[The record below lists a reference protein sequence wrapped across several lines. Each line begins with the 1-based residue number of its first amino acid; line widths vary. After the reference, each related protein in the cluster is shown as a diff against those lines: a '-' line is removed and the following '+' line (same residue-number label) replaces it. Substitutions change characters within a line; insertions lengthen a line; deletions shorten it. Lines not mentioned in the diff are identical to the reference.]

1 MYLSKILLLWPACR
15 NPYEWHRAI
24 WKLFPAKAEED
35 NRDFLFACIDRRPG
49 KNISAILLSNEKPER
64 QSSEEIAL
72 VDESKSLADLSF
84 KVGQVIRFRL
94 TANPTKVLTEQNA
107 EKRKI
112 RVPLIKEEQQVGWL
126 KRKFDCIASIESVV
140 IQNET
145 PLYFNRKGKGGKV
158 VPVNFEGILKVIDSE
173 KFKEDYFSGIGPA
186 KAFGCGLMLVRR
198 V

>member
-1 MYLSKILLLWPACR
+1 MGLELQIV
-15 NPYEWHRAI
+15 I
-24 WKLFPAKAEED
+24 D
-35 NRDFLFACIDRRPG
+35 LFACLDRRSG
-49 KNISAILLSNEKPER
+49 RNISAILLSSEKPKR

-72 VDESKSLADLSF
+72 VGESKSLVDLWF
-84 KVGQVIRFRL
+84 KAGQVLRFKL

-112 RVPLIKEEQQVGWL
+112 RVPLIKEDQQVGWL
-126 KRKFDCIASIESVV
+126 KRKLDGIASIESVV
-140 IQNET
+140 VQNET
-145 PLYFNRKGKGGKV
+145 PLYFSRKGNGGKI

-173 KFKEDYFSGIGPA
+173 KFKEIYFSGIGPA